1 MNWLGRTAVMSLALA
16 IGAWLLPGV
25 EIDGF
30 STLIIVAILIGLF
43 NAFVRP
49 IFIFLTIPIT
59 LVTLGL
65 FLFAINAIM
74 ILMVDSLVD
83 DFTVRSFWWALL
95 LSGVVSLIR
104 SVLEPSKNDRAQP
117 EAGQIPHQ

>member
-59 LVTLGL
+59 LVTLGV

-104 SVLEPSKNDRAQP
+104 SVLEPSKNDRTQP

>member
-104 SVLEPSKNDRAQP
+104 SVLEPSKNDRTQP
-117 EAGQIPHQ
+117 EAGQIRHQ

>member
-83 DFTVRSFWWALL
+83 DFTVSSFWWALL